1 MTCDSCQHDREF
13 HTGGICAGHIGCMC
27 DGFRNPPPPPL
38 GEIPRINEIQVL
50 HSRTS
55 VPLPMHITT
64 HDNWTGNGWE
74 YQKKWGKT
82 QSEMVEY
89 LAVQCGLYQDEIRR
103 FLRCKSSSVRG
114 RLSEIRSRHKIQI
127 K

>member
-1 MTCDSCQHDREF
+1 
-13 HTGGICAGHIGCMC
+13 MC